1 MRILFVT
8 DHLGYA
14 GGAWHGCTTY
24 FVNVLPELRRA
35 GHQVSLY
42 VLRGAHPAAAR
53 LRAEGVDVGFH
64 AARRASP
71 LTFFDLARCVLR
83 DRIAVLHATQR
94 ESMCAARTL
103 KLFLPTTKVVTHVV
117 DSAPVPDLEIHLNRW
132 LPQPD
137 ATLCVS
143 SAMRATAI
151 NVYGTAESR
160 VHVLHNGLDLER
172 LKPSMPDARTRL
184 RCQWG
189 VEPSATVVV
198 STSRFAPEKRL
209 DLFIRLIPQVLQL
222 APRTVFVFAG
232 DGPGLDAC
240 RVLAASVGVSSS
252 VRFLG
257 FRHDI
262 PDVLAASDVAVM
274 LCLREAFGYSAAE
287 AMAMGVPVAAYD
299 AAGLSEL
306 ITHDRTGL
314 LAPQSNDDA
323 FATNLARLV
332 IDQDLRKRLGD
343 SARDDVQRFGIANH
357 AKALVRLYTDL
368 ALTSHAHLKGKA
380 A

>member
-14 GGAWHGCTTY
+14 GGGWHGCTTY
-24 FVNVLPELRRA
+24 FVNVLPELRRS

-42 VLRGAHPAAAR
+42 VLRGAHPAAAQ
-53 LRAEGVDVGFH
+53 LRAEGVDVSFH

-71 LTFFDLARCVLR
+71 LTFLDLARCVLR
-83 DRIAVLHATQR
+83 DHIGVLHATQR
-94 ESMCAARTL
+94 ESMCAARSL
-103 KLFLPTTKVVTHVV
+103 KLFLPTTRVVTHVV
-117 DSAPVPDLEIHLNRW
+117 DSAPVSDLEIHLNHW

-143 SAMRATAI
+143 RAMRATAI

-160 VHVLHNGLDLER
+160 LHVLHNGLDLER
-172 LKPSMPDARTRL
+172 LKPSTPDARARL
-184 RCQWG
+184 RSKWG
-189 VEPSATVVV
+189 VGPSTAVVA

-222 APRTVFVFAG
+222 APHTIFIFAG
-232 DGPGLDAC
+232 DGPGLDTC
-240 RVLAASVGVSSS
+240 RALAARAGVSNS

-257 FRHDI
+257 FRDDI

-299 AAGLSEL
+299 AAGLSEV

-314 LAPQSNDDA
+314 LAPPSNDDA
-323 FATNLARLV
+323 FATNVARLV
-332 IDQDLRKRLGD
+332 IDHDLRKRLGD
-343 SARDDVQRFGIANH
+343 TARDDVQRFGIANH
-357 AKALVRLYTDL
+357 AKALVRLYTAL
-368 ALTSHAHLKGKA
+368 ALARDAHLKGRA